1 MQTKEDVMQHTE
13 HARIRMEQR
22 QIDQR
27 QLDLVLEHGEWNA
40 RGDRLTLGERSL
52 RSIIAD
58 RRRSLRTIERGRC
71 SHSIHASRLENGRD

>member
-1 MQTKEDVMQHTE
+1 
-13 HARIRMEQR
+13 
-22 QIDQR
+22 
-27 QLDLVLEHGEWNA
+27 
-40 RGDRLTLGERSL
+40 L